1 MLAALGLNQSFVHL
15 RPPFA
20 SNETDAPLGENY
32 TLHQIRYESS
42 SASRLPTAST
52 STPTH
57 RLDRGHEPRNE
68 SPGALNLPPDFDF
81 NLDPFGGQDAL
92 LFIEHWFAMGGA
104 ANLLT
109 DEAEPM

>member
-1 MLAALGLNQSFVHL
+1 MLAALGLDQSLVHL

-32 TLHQIRYESS
+32 TLHQIRHESS
-42 SASRLPTAST
+42 STSSLPVPST
-52 STPTH
+52 STPTPC
-57 RLDRGHEPRNE
+57 LDRGDGPRAE

-104 ANLLT
+104 ANLLP
-109 DEAEPM
+109 DEAGQS